1 MEVKVTNN
9 FYILQL
15 SLVNYIISNN
25 ISIIGMLPFVNIACQ
40 ILQNAFSIG

>member
-9 FYILQL
+9 FYILQV
-15 SLVNYIISNN
+15 SLVNYIIS